1 MGCSTPESS
10 PGPPD
15 GVAEMWGVGEMVLPW
30 ELLPLPASRF
40 ESLGRRCTHM
50 LSSEP
55 PVGDGVM
62 A

>member
-1 MGCSTPESS
+1 
-10 PGPPD
+10 
-15 GVAEMWGVGEMVLPW
+15 MVLPW